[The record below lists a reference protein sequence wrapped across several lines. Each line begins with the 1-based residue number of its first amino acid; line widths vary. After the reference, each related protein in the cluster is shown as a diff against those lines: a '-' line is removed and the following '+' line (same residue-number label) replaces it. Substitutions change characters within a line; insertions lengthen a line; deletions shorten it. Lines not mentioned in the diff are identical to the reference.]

1 MVNALFRVSVT
12 LGLVGM
18 AMGIAMGIRQEFALA
33 PAHAHLNLL
42 GFVVLFLAALYYRVM
57 PQAAATVLAKI
68 HAATAIVGGMVFP
81 AGIAGVLTYGPE
93 RFEPVVVAGSLI
105 VFSSMAQFA
114 FIVFRTSSVT
124 PLSSAARLPAPAT
137 QR

>member
-18 AMGIAMGIRQEFALA
+18 ALGIAMGIRQEFSLA

-42 GFVVLFLAALYYRVM
+42 GFVVLFLAALYYRVV
-57 PQAAATVLAKI
+57 PQAATTMLAKI
-68 HAATAIVGGMVFP
+68 HAVTAIVGAIVFP
-81 AGIAGVLTYGPE
+81 IGIAGVLTYGHE
-93 RFEPVVVAGSLI
+93 RFEPVVIAGALI

-114 FIVFRTSSVT
+114 FIVFRTSSAAQSST
-124 PLSSAARLPAPAT
+124 MSRPQASAA